1 MNDGLWRSL
10 YFTSRPMD
18 SSMDSSC
25 GKSLDR
31 SMMYVVI
38 LSKSVCSLHIL
49 ILVVAELFM
58 LD

>member
-1 MNDGLWRSL
+1 MNDGFWRSL
-10 YFTSRPMD
+10 FFRSRPMD
-18 SSMDSSC
+18 SSVGSSC